1 MPLNKWSLAG
11 KQSNADCMENPD
23 GAMPWQWRYHS
34 GRSPRRISALAAGSR
49 QNDPALSNCRLS
61 NRRRIFY
68 PVLMRLQPP
77 APLSLAKKL
86 RAAGLRPT
94 RQRLALA
101 SILFDG
107 TDRHVTAETLF
118 AEAQARRMPVVLAT
132 VYNALHQ
139 FRDAGLLREVL
150 VAPERC
156 YFDTNTSD
164 HHHFYVE
171 PDGMLV
177 DIPAEGVAVQGL
189 PRAPVGTTLRRV
201 DVVVR
206 VRR

>member
-1 MPLNKWSLAG
+1 MKAAAPSPLT
-11 KQSNADCMENPD
+11 
-23 GAMPWQWRYHS
+23 
-34 GRSPRRISALAAGSR
+34 
-49 QNDPALSNCRLS
+49 
-61 NRRRIFY
+61 
-68 PVLMRLQPP
+68 
-77 APLSLAKKL
+77 LAKRL

-101 SILFDG
+101 SVLFDG
-107 TDRHVTAETLF
+107 TDRHVTAESLH
-118 AEAQARRMPVVLAT
+118 AEVRAKRVPMVLAT

-150 VAPERC
+150 VTPERS

-171 PDGMLV
+171 PDGLLV
-177 DIPAEGVAVQGL
+177 DIPASGVSVSGL
-189 PRAPVGTTLRRV
+189 PRAPSGTTVRRV

-206 VRR
+206 VQR